1 MMYLFHKFPRLRRLI
16 FFFPFQLVIIL
27 IRNNHLLLVFWL
39 AMFGF
44 VTGNVAVKYGLPYLF
59 LDPEYLNKVD
69 FWSYFIMG
77 NTLGGFIMAFNIA
90 SYLRNSHH
98 FPFIATLNRPFLKYS
113 LNNFIVPVV
122 FLVVYYCYI
131 ILFQAKY
138 EYKSIFEILL
148 ESSGILLGM
157 LLFLTVSYIYFFST
171 NKNIFHLFGIKVDS
185 EDDVLLVSKPEDDIP
200 NKEVTEGSPWK
211 AIDIRKLKSQQ
222 WHIETYLS
230 NINKTRLT
238 RGYEHY
244 DTDML
249 KKVLNQNHYNAA
261 KYQIV
266 LFISILALSW
276 LRDYEVFNLPAGGS
290 VIMLFTMFLMIVS
303 AIQSWT
309 RGWSNLI
316 FILLIVTI
324 NYFSQYEIFNSTDK
338 AFGLN
343 YKTDKA
349 IYHLDSLKNS
359 NDNIYAMNFDLGNTM
374 GILNKWKAKNQ
385 TSEDDSEKPYLVIVN
400 TSGGGLRSALWTF
413 KMLQVADSA
422 TNGKLFKQTELITG
436 ASGGMIGASY
446 FRELALQKELGKID
460 NIYGAEY
467 TSNISKDIL
476 NPVAFS
482 LTIHDFFIGFQKVDI
497 GPYTYLK
504 DRAYVFE
511 NQLNKNTGFL
521 MDKSLKDYQ
530 EPEAEAQ
537 IPMMV
542 LSPTVVNDGRRLLI
556 SSTPVSYLTYTLP
569 KQQVSAVTNLEEIE
583 FLKFFKDQGAEDL
596 RFTSALRMNATF
608 PYISPNVNLPSEPI
622 MQVMDA
628 GLRDNYGL
636 KTTIKFLYSFRD
648 WITLNTKGVIILQI
662 MDRNK
667 KLEIEEAPFPSTFEK
682 LVTPVGSIY
691 DNMFNIQDFTNDQLI
706 QYASLWFNGKIQVL
720 TFELPNKVPNK
731 ISLSWHLTTREKL
744 QILRS
749 VNLPHNKVALEELKR
764 LLDQ

>member
-1 MMYLFHKFPRLRRLI
+1 MMFLFHKFPRLRRFI
-16 FFFPFQLVIIL
+16 FFFPFQLLIIL
-27 IRNNHLLLVFWL
+27 IRNNHLLLFFWVAL
-39 AMFGF
+39 FGF
-44 VTGNVAVKYGLPYLF
+44 VTGNMAVKYGLPYLF
-59 LDPEYLNKVD
+59 LDPEYRNDVD
-69 FWSYFIMG
+69 FWSYFILG
-77 NTLGGFIMAFNIA
+77 CTLGGFIMAFNIA

-113 LNNFIVPVV
+113 LNNFIVPLL
-122 FLVVYYCYI
+122 FLIVYYTYI
-131 ILFQAKY
+131 ISFQSKY
-138 EYKSIFEILL
+138 EFKSTIEILL
-148 ESSGILLGM
+148 ESSGILAGM

-171 NKNIFHLFGIKVDS
+171 NKNIFHLFGINVES
-185 EDDVLLVSKPEDDIP
+185 EDEVSVAKKEDAEPDNEI
-200 NKEVTEGSPWK
+200 TEGSPWK
-211 AIDIRKLKSQQ
+211 AIDISKLKSQQ

-230 NINKTRLT
+230 NIHKIRLT

-249 KKVLNQNHYNAA
+249 KNVLNQNHYNAA
-261 KYQIV
+261 KFQIV
-266 LFISILALSW
+266 LFVSILALSW

-290 VIMLFTMFLMIVS
+290 VLMLFTMFLMIVS

-316 FILLIVTI
+316 FVLLII
-324 NYFSQYEIFNSTDK
+324 ILNYFSQFEVFNSTDK
-338 AFGLN
+338 AYGLN
-343 YKTDKA
+343 YSGSKA

-374 GILNKWKAKNQ
+374 GILNKWKARNQ
-385 TSEDDSEKPYLVIVN
+385 NAEDETDKPFLVIVN

-413 KMLQVADSA
+413 KMLQVADSV
-422 TNGKLFKQTELITG
+422 TNGKLFKQTQLITG

-446 FRELALQKELGKID
+446 FRELALQRELGKVD
-460 NIYGAEY
+460 NIYASGY
-467 TSNISKDIL
+467 TDNISKDIL

-482 LTIHDFFIGFQKVDI
+482 LAIHDFFIGFQKVDI
-497 GPYTYLK
+497 GPNTYLK

-511 NQLNKNTGFL
+511 NQLNRNTGFV

-530 EPEAEAQ
+530 EVEEEAL

-542 LSPTVVNDGRRLLI
+542 LSPTIVNDGRRLLI
-556 SSTPVSYLTYTLP
+556 SATPASYLTYTLP
-569 KQQVSAVTNLEEIE
+569 KQQVSAFTNVEEVE
-583 FLKFFKDQGAEDL
+583 FLKFFKDQGSEDL

-608 PYISPNVNLPSEPI
+608 PYITPNVNLPSEPL

-667 KLEIEEAPFPSTFEK
+667 KLEIEDAPFPSTFEK

-706 QYASLWFNGKIQVL
+706 QYASLWFNGRVQVV

-731 ISLSWHLTTREKL
+731 ISLSWHLTSREKM
-744 QILRS
+744 QILS
-749 VNLPHNKVALEELKR
+749 AANLPHNQSSLKELKR
-764 LLDQ
+764 LLKQ